1 MGDPVMIRKPQP
13 DEPAEAVRRRGKARL
28 AGVSVGIAVL
38 SVGGT
43 AGVAVA
49 LPAAAHHTTGTAS
62 ASASKK
68 SSASPAKSAAPTK
81 TSSPAA
87 ATSGGS

>member
-1 MGDPVMIRKPQP
+1 MIRKPQP
-13 DEPAEAVRRRGKARL
+13 DESAEAVRRRGMARL

-38 SVGGT
+38 SVGGA

-49 LPAAAHHTTGTAS
+49 LPGTAHHTTGTAS

-68 SSASPAKSAAPTK
+68 SSASPGKSAAPTK

>member
-1 MGDPVMIRKPQP
+1 MMIKKPQP
-13 DEPAEAVRRRGKARL
+13 DEPAEAVRRRGMVRL

-49 LPAAAHHTTGTAS
+49 LPAAHHTTGTAS

>member
-13 DEPAEAVRRRGKARL
+13 DEPAEAVRRRGMARL

-38 SVGGT
+38 SVGGA

-49 LPAAAHHTTGTAS
+49 LPGTAHHTTGTAS

>member
-1 MGDPVMIRKPQP
+1 
-13 DEPAEAVRRRGKARL
+13 
-28 AGVSVGIAVL
+28 VSVGIAVL
-38 SVGGT
+38 SVGG
-43 AGVAVA
+43 AVGVAVA
-49 LPAAAHHTTGTAS
+49 LPGAAHHTTGTAS
-62 ASASKK
+62 GSASKK

>member
-1 MGDPVMIRKPQP
+1 MGDPVMSRKPQP

-38 SVGGT
+38 GVGGA

-49 LPAAAHHTTGTAS
+49 LPGAAHHSTGTAS

>member
-13 DEPAEAVRRRGKARL
+13 DEPAEVVRRRGMARL

-49 LPAAAHHTTGTAS
+49 LPGAAHHTTGTAS

>member
-1 MGDPVMIRKPQP
+1 MTRKPQP
-13 DEPAEAVRRRGKARL
+13 DEPAEAVRRRGMARL

-38 SVGGT
+38 GAGGA

-49 LPAAAHHTTGTAS
+49 LPGAAHQTTGTAS

-68 SSASPAKSAAPTK
+68 SSASPAKSAAPAK